1 MSGFKSLISISL
13 FGGILLL
20 VACTDKPA
28 KTEDIRPVRVMV
40 VAPSGAK
47 KRTLLVPKIS
57 KCKSRGPV
65 AFGFSEERRYHNE
78 GGSENLEREK

>member
-47 KRTLLVPKIS
+47 HQVELA
-57 KCKSRGPV
+57 GEV
-65 AFGFSEERRYHNE
+65 AADSGLATAGHADQ
-78 GGSENLEREK
+78 